1 MGGARIKEIGIAVL
15 CMAVA
20 AAAVPAARAETFAV
34 SEYGKITST
43 LPWAVALKKG
53 FLRQDGL
60 DITDI
65 VSSSGGGSSL
75 RNLLATGMG
84 VGQVGTTTVIAAIN
98 QGMDLRI
105 VMCTTDHLG
114 DLTWATT
121 KDSNIRSVKDLAG
134 KRVAFTSPRS
144 TTEIVLRAAL
154 ANAGILGKVDMIS
167 IGGLGPGLTAL
178 AQGAVAAT
186 PLVDPTLTLE
196 PDRYRVLFHGYD
208 VFPKFTGAVIVA
220 TPEFIRLHPDKLRA
234 LLRARRRA
242 VEYMEQHREET
253 ALIYSQVFG
262 FSLADAR
269 KLLPKYYDWGQ
280 FSHGEFSKE
289 GLDATSRGMQL
300 VGLIAKP
307 VDWSKIVDQSFLEA
321 DQQRALW

>member
-1 MGGARIKEIGIAVL
+1 MAIAT
-15 CMAVA
+15 AVA
-20 AAAVPAARAETFAV
+20 PVTGGEILAI

-43 LPWAVALKKG
+43 LPWAVALKEG
-53 FLRQDGL
+53 YLRQDGL
-60 DITDI
+60 DVTEI

-84 VGQVGTTTVIAAIN
+84 VGEVGTTTAIAAIN

-105 VMCTTDHLG
+105 VMCTFDHLG

-144 TTEIVLRAAL
+144 TTEIVLRAAI
-154 ANAGILGKVDMIS
+154 ANAGLTGKVDMIA

-178 AQGAVAAT
+178 AKGAVAAT
-186 PLVDPTLTLE
+186 PLVDPALSLE
-196 PDRYRVLFHGYD
+196 PDKYRVLFHGYD

-242 VEYMEQHREET
+242 VEFMEQNRDET

-300 VGLIAKP
+300 VGLISKP
-307 VDWSKIVDQSFLEA
+307 VDWSKIVDQGFLEA
-321 DQQRALW
+321 DQHRTLW

>member
-1 MGGARIKEIGIAVL
+1 MRHWSSLTAAL
-15 CMAVA
+15 CMGIA
-20 AAAVPAARAETFAV
+20 AAAAPAARAETLAI

-43 LPWAVALKKG
+43 LPWAVALREG
-53 FLRQDGL
+53 FLKQDGL
-60 DITDI
+60 DITEI

-84 VGQVGTTTVIAAIN
+84 VGQVGTTTAIAAIN

-105 VMCTTDHLG
+105 VACTTDHLG

-121 KDSNIRSVKDLAG
+121 KNSGIRSLQDLAG
-134 KRVAFTSPRS
+134 KRIAFTSPRS

-154 ANAGILGKVDMIS
+154 ANAGLMGKVEMIA

-178 AQGAVAAT
+178 GQGAVAAT
-186 PLVDPTLTLE
+186 PLVDPTLSLE
-196 PDRYRVLFHGYD
+196 PDKYRVLFHGYD
-208 VFPKFTGAVIVA
+208 VFPKFTGAVLVA
-220 TPEFIRLHPDKLRA
+220 TPEFIRLHPEQLRA

-242 VEYMEQHREET
+242 VEFMEQNREQT

-269 KLLPKYYDWGQ
+269 KLLPKYYEWGQ
-280 FSHGEFSKE
+280 FSPGEFSKE

-300 VGLIAKP
+300 VGLIDKP
-307 VDWSKIVDQSFLEA
+307 VEWSKIVDQSFLA
-321 DQQRALW
+321 PDQRRALW

>member
-1 MGGARIKEIGIAVL
+1 MAAL
-15 CMAVA
+15 CMAIVVA
-20 AAAVPAARAETFAV
+20 PGSGAHAERLAIG
-34 SEYGKITST
+34 EYGKITST
-43 LPWAVALKKG
+43 LPWAVAFTKG

-60 DITDI
+60 DVTEI
-65 VSSSGGGSSL
+65 VSSSGGGGGL

-114 DLTWATT
+114 DLTWATLKNST
-121 KDSNIRSVKDLAG
+121 IKSVKDLAG

-154 ANAGILGKVDMIS
+154 AKAGLTGKVDVMA

-178 AQGAVAAT
+178 RQGTVAAT
-186 PLVDPTLTLE
+186 PLVDPALSLE
-196 PDRYRVLFHGYD
+196 PDKYRVLFHGYD
-208 VFPKFTGAVIVA
+208 VFPNFTAAVVVA
-220 TPEFIRLHPDKLRA
+220 TPEFIRQHPDKLRA

-242 VEYMEQHREET
+242 VEFMEKNRDET

-262 FSLADAR
+262 FSLADAK
-269 KLLPKYYDWGQ
+269 KLLPKYYVWGQ

-300 VGLIAKP
+300 VGLITKP
-307 VDWSKIVDQSFLEA
+307 VDWSKIVDQSFLPPE
-321 DQQRALW
+321 QQRKLW

>member
-1 MGGARIKEIGIAVL
+1 MRHMNIPIAAL
-15 CMAVA
+15 CLTIVA
-20 AAAVPAARAETFAV
+20 AAASGAHAEVLAI

-75 RNLLATGMG
+75 RNILATGMG
-84 VGQVGTTTVIAAIN
+84 AGQVGTTTAVAAIN
-98 QGMDLRI
+98 QGIALRI
-105 VMCTTDHLG
+105 VACTTDHLG
-114 DLTWATT
+114 DLTWATM
-121 KDSNIRSVKDLAG
+121 KDSGIRSLKDLVG
-134 KRVAFTSPRS
+134 KRVAFTAPRS
-144 TTEIVLRAAL
+144 TTDIVLRIAIAR
-154 ANAGILGKVDMIS
+154 AGLTGKVDMIA

-178 AQGAVAAT
+178 GQGTVAAT
-186 PLVDPTLTLE
+186 PLVDPALSLE
-196 PDRYRVLFHGYD
+196 PDKYRVLFYGYD
-208 VFPKFTGAVIVA
+208 VFPKFNGAVIVA
-220 TPEFIRLHPDKLRA
+220 TPELMREHPDKLRA

-242 VEYMEQHREET
+242 VDFMEKNRDET

-269 KLLPKYYDWGQ
+269 KLLPKYFVWGQ

-289 GLDATSRGMQL
+289 GLDATSTGMQL
-300 VGLIAKP
+300 VGLINKP
-307 VDWSKIVDQSFLEA
+307 VDWSKIVDQSFLA
-321 DQQRALW
+321 PDLQRKLW